1 MKDLTGEKFGSL
13 TVIKRVDD
21 HIYNNGRKDIVYECI
36 CDCGNK
42 KDVLA
47 VHLRS
52 GHTQSCGCKR
62 AENVSKMRFKHGG
75 RDTRLYTIWKNMK
88 SRCFNQNNRDY
99 CLYGG
104 RGISI
109 CDEWVNNYASFMD
122 WALDNGYADC
132 LSIDRLDVD
141 GDYCPENCRWAT
153 QKEQCNNTR
162 RNILV
167 DIDGEVLTLK
177 GWCERM
183 SLNYGTVSSRVR
195 RGWAPIDAILK

>member
-1 MKDLTGEKFGSL
+1 
-13 TVIKRVDD
+13 
-21 HIYNNGRKDIVYECI
+21 
-36 CDCGNK
+36 
-42 KDVLA
+42 
-47 VHLRS
+47 
-52 GHTQSCGCKR
+52 
-62 AENVSKMRFKHGG
+62 
-75 RDTRLYTIWKNMK
+75 
-88 SRCFNQNNRDY
+88 
-99 CLYGG
+99 
-104 RGISI
+104 
-109 CDEWVNNYASFMD
+109 MD
-122 WALDNGYADC
+122 WALDNGYADY

-167 DIDGEVLTLK
+167 DIDGEVLTIK